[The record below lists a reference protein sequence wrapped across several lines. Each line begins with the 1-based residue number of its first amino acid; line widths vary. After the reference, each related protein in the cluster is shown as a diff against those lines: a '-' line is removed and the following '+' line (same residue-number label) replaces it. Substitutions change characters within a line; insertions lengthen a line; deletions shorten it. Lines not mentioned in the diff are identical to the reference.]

1 VIDRDR
7 PARVGIVGCGDVT
20 NLYLPAVERLPAIA
34 FVACADLDAERAAAV
49 AAKGG
54 FPAMPVEALLADP
67 SIEVVLNLTPPT
79 AHAAITRSAI
89 AAGKHVYSE
98 KPMATSR
105 DDAAGLLAAADA
117 AGVRL
122 GSAPDTFLGGGLQ
135 TARAVLDDGAIG
147 EPVLA
152 AAAFLSLGPERWHHR
167 PTSFYGIGAGPLLD
181 VAPYYVT
188 ALIHLL
194 GPVEAVTGVGRGIG
208 TDRVIGAGP
217 QAGERI
223 VAAVPT
229 SVAATLR
236 FASGAVGSL
245 QASFD
250 AVATQTPY
258 LEIHGTQGT
267 LTLGDPNR
275 FDGPVALRTRGDD
288 AWQDVPLRF
297 DTTIGRGRGLADLV
311 EAIRDDRPARA
322 SAEFAFHVLDVLL
335 AIEDATRS
343 GRTETVRSTT
353 ARPAPLE
360 AG

>member
-1 VIDRDR
+1 MDRDR

-34 FVACADLDAERAAAV
+34 FAACADLDKGRAAAL

-54 FPAMPVEALLADP
+54 FPALSIESLLDDP
-67 SIEVVLNLTPPT
+67 AIEVVLNLTPPT
-79 AHAAITRSAI
+79 AHAGISRAAI

-98 KPMATSR
+98 KPMATTR
-105 DDAAGLLAAADA
+105 DDAAALLAAASA

-135 TARAVLDDGAIG
+135 TARAVLDEGAIG
-147 EPVLA
+147 EPVA
-152 AAAFLSLGPERWHHR
+152 AAGAFLSLGPERWHHR
-167 PTSFYGIGAGPLLD
+167 PASFYGVGAGPLLD

-188 ALIHLL
+188 ALVHLL
-194 GPVEAVTGVGRGIG
+194 GPVEAVTGIGRGIG
-208 TDRVIGAGP
+208 SERLIGAGP

-223 VAAVPT
+223 VSAVPT
-229 SVAATLR
+229 SVMATMR
-236 FASGAVGSL
+236 FASGVVGSL

-250 AVATQTPY
+250 AVATHTPF
-258 LEIHGTQGT
+258 LEVHGTHGT

-275 FDGPVALRTRGDD
+275 FDGPVALRRRDDD

-297 DTTIGRGRGLADLV
+297 DPTIGRGVGLADLV

-322 SAEFAFHVLDVLL
+322 SSTFAFHVLDVLL
-335 AIEDATRS
+335 AIEAATRS
-343 GRTETVRSTT
+343 GRTETVTSTT
-353 ARPAPLE
+353 ERPAPLG